1 MRQAEQKRRAR
12 RLRRAVVSA
21 TVGVAAVGL
30 LAACSSISSSGGS
43 ASSASSGT
51 ASGGTASTAS
61 GGTASGASGGTAS
74 ATASCSNAAIQPD
87 LYAKGQLTVA
97 TDSPAYSPWFE
108 NNQPANGQGYE
119 SAVAYAIA
127 ATLGF
132 SKAQV
137 KWVVEPFDSSYAPGP
152 KRFDFDINEISYT
165 PQRAQAVS
173 FSNSYYDVQQSLI
186 ALKGS
191 PIVTA
196 HSPADLKGY
205 VFGDQIGTTSL
216 SFINTL
222 IQPTQTPKVFDTLND
237 VAQALATKQIA
248 AFVTDTPTAQY
259 ITSSG
264 EIPKSVMV
272 GQFPSTGEHYGL
284 LFSKGDPLVSCVNQA
299 LATLTSNG
307 TLTALQKKYLQV
319 YLTVSTIKP

>member
-1 MRQAEQKRRAR
+1 MRQAEQKRQTR
-12 RLRRAVVSA
+12 RLRRAVASA
-21 TVGVAAVGL
+21 GAAVAAAGL

-51 ASGGTASTAS
+51 ASG
-61 GGTASGASGGTAS
+61 ASGGTAS
-74 ATASCSNAAIQPD
+74 AAAASCSNAAIQPD

-97 TDSPAYSPWFE
+97 TDSPVYSPWFE

-127 ATLGF
+127 ARLGF
-132 SKAQV
+132 AKSQV

-165 PQRAQAVS
+165 AQRAQAVS

-191 PIVTA
+191 AIVTA

-216 SFINTL
+216 SFINAR

-248 AFVTDTPTAQY
+248 SFVTDTPTAQY
-259 ITSSG
+259 IASSG

-307 TLTALQKKYLQV
+307 TLAALQKKYLQV
-319 YLTVSTIKP
+319 YLTVPTIKP